1 MLAGHRPFDEEDP
14 HEAMELH
21 VEHDIPDPAQ
31 HIPDLP
37 EGLRQLILKSCAR
50 DIGQRYRDIPAL
62 LNDLNPLAGQ
72 LGVAKLSPITRN
84 KRMMTLVL
92 LYEDRHQLELND
104 LMEAFSSEVEQMGI
118 TLKAADFS
126 DI

>member
-37 EGLRQLILKSCAR
+37 EGLRQLILKCCAR

-62 LNDLNPLAGQ
+62 LNDLTPLAQ
-72 LGVAKLSPITRN
+72 KLGISKLPPISQT
-84 KRMMTLVL
+84 KRMMTLFL
-92 LYEDRHQLELND
+92 IYEDRHQLELNE
-104 LMEAFSSEVEQMGI
+104 LMEAFSSEIEQMGI